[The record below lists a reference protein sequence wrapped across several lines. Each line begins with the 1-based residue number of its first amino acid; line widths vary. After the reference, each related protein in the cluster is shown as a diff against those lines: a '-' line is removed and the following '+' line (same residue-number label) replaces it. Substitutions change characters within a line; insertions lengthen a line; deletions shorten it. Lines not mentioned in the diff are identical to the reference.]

1 MAQAR
6 KSSSS
11 SPIELDPSAVEIGKI
26 LSEDVELSSDS
37 DSDGKKSVKK
47 PLELSSDSDSD
58 DKKSDEKPGS
68 VHSAQV
74 SEGESDED
82 YEESPKPANQS
93 KERSLRSST
102 SVPI

>member
-68 VHSAQV
+68 VHSAQ
-74 SEGESDED
+74 ESDED
-82 YEESPKPANQS
+82 YEESPKPAYQS
-93 KERSLRSST
+93 KERSLRSVHTDRSY
-102 SVPI
+102 